1 MQHVQQHIHPA
12 PAESSSA
19 AAGRDHEAPSQK
31 DHALI
36 QDAFDRV
43 VRIMEN
49 SNLGSARTQ
58 DAGNQPKSF
67 FASTNA
73 REEDTRHGSVT
84 FAVMRALNSLNN
96 ALHPPAQQGTEEN
109 EEPQSSPESATTA
122 ATETGPGDSAE
133 PSAESGV
140 DSGASKKE
148 KAKKAKAEAKAKAKA
163 EKDKVKTQR
172 ATKKTEK
179 MILHNE
185 NKYANKEIRARKK
198 EEKWRARKE
207 AEEQKKLSFR
217 EERQEHGKAVGGTT
231 TLSYSD
237 LPSLPTLIASAAAA
251 APGDGDDEAV
261 AGPSQPQL
269 GVGGDGAS
277 SPMPLRARVR
287 NLAAISPLY
296 PPAGKTPPGTV
307 SFPSNSANYK
317 FASGMTSPVDEA
329 AARND
334 WLIQRA
340 GLQEQM
346 TTL

>member
-1 MQHVQQHIHPA
+1 
-12 PAESSSA
+12 
-19 AAGRDHEAPSQK
+19 
-31 DHALI
+31 
-36 QDAFDRV
+36 
-43 VRIMEN
+43 MEN

-58 DAGNQPKSF
+58 GAGDQPKSF

-109 EEPQSSPESATTA
+109 EEPQSSPESATAA
-122 ATETGPGDSAE
+122 ATEEDPGVSAE
-133 PSAESGV
+133 PGGEAGI

-217 EERQEHGKAVGGTT
+217 EERQEHGKNAVDGTT

-269 GVGGDGAS
+269 GVGGGDGAS

-346 TTL
+346 TAL